1 MLMFL
6 AGGEHVTVE
15 IHRTGREERE
25 VRVVFVLQMGNGKMW
40 RHLLCVNLEEI
51 WDLNHVS

>member
-1 MLMFL
+1 MFL